1 MMSIFFDFSSS
12 LGIYFH
18 YVYIWMCVYV
28 WGRAYERNAHG
39 SQKRTSDSL
48 ELELQV
54 FMSHRAGAGKRT
66 LVLCKSSW
74 RSKALSHSPD
84 PSLLFSSHPSQERWS
99 TAEI

>member
-1 MMSIFFDFSSS
+1 MMSISFDFSSS
-12 LGIYFH
+12 LSIYCH

-28 WGRAYERNAHG
+28 WVRAPECNAHG

-54 FMSHRAGAGKRT
+54 FMSHHAGAGKRT

-74 RSKALSHSPD
+74 CSKALSHSPD
-84 PSLLFSSHPSQERWS
+84 PFLSSCSAHTTLRRDGAQ
-99 TAEI
+99 